1 MKTKHILIGAMVFA
15 SFAARAAEAPQTEP
29 VNGFYDTK
37 NDWFVFEWINPE
49 DGKMQA
55 FYDSSSKVKP
65 TIHTTVSFDRD
76 ANVFT
81 YSFQIGNQK
90 GGIQLLQKIFI
101 DHRSAIFGSMTP
113 SSEWDGAEYRNMGVW
128 EYDKS
133 LGSIHGIPAGQTVNG
148 FSFKSKGLPS
158 IVNVEFVGKRRAR
171 PSGPSP
177 DDDSEEVLQSF
188 VRVNKGLRAQY
199 PDKFIDTV
207 KQKTIGPVD
216 PPTTFNAATL
226 IQNLIALVNQSR
238 AQNWIDNDGIANS
251 LLAKLNT
258 AASKVT
264 SDPKTAKNVLGA
276 FLSDVQAQNG
286 KHLSSEAYALL
297 YFNGKFLVDHL

>member
-1 MKTKHILIGAMVFA
+1 MNTKHILTRTLFLAVL
-15 SFAARAAEAPQTEP
+15 AAPISGWSQTEP
-29 VNGFYDTK
+29 VNGYYDSV
-37 NDWFVFEWINPE
+37 NDWIVFEWVNPE
-49 DGKMQA
+49 DGKMRS
-55 FYDSSSKVKP
+55 FFDSSNKVKP
-65 TIHTTVSFDRD
+65 TIHTTVSFDQD
-76 ANVFT
+76 TNVFT

-90 GGIQLLQKIFI
+90 GAVQLLQKIFI

-113 SSEWDGAEYRNMGVW
+113 SNEWDGAEYRNMGVW

-133 LGSIHGIPAGQTVNG
+133 LGSTHGIPAGQTVNG
-148 FSFKSKGLPS
+148 FSFKSKGLPN

-216 PPTTFNAATL
+216 PPATFDAASF
-226 IQNLIALVNQSR
+226 IKNLIALVNQSR

-251 LLAKLNT
+251 LLAKLST
-258 AASKVT
+258 AGSKVT

-297 YFNGKFLVDHL
+297 YFNGKYLVDHL